1 MVRGWLGVALQ
12 PLSPEL
18 AQTLGVTGGGAL
30 VASTIP
36 GSPAAAAGLQQGDV
50 IVAYDK
56 APIEDYRQL
65 QRLVAD
71 TPVGKT
77 VTLQVLRKK
86 QKIDVT
92 AKVAEVPDDRPKRE
106 GPAKPGG

>member
-30 VASTIP
+30 VASTVP
-36 GSPAAAAGLQQGDV
+36 GSPAAAAGLKQGDV
-50 IVAYDK
+50 IVAYEQT
-56 APIEDYRQL
+56 PIEDYRQL

-86 QKIDVT
+86 QKVDAT
-92 AKVAEVPDDRPKRE
+92 AKVGEVPDDRPKRE